1 MTRTCSRGDADIIS
15 RSQTEP
21 DQSGDLYVTKLFSQQ
36 KCYNIDRSPAV
47 LGCSSVEHF
56 NSYRK
61 RAVRIPRLICAGEET
76 ARRRTRPRPR
86 CLTEEAGFGSLFADR
101 DRKASTEMIRTYRIA
116 CHLPVEQAR
125 DLNRESG
132 RIYTVTLVHH
142 YRTYRQAG
150 HVWLNP
156 MKHVRVLKAFCG
168 ETFLHSHSYQA
179 AQQDFYEACKTAK
192 ELKQR
197 NPHARYPYKRK
208 CYHTTTWKD
217 TGITIEQGRMRLALA
232 RGHAPLWVD
241 LPAHLAALP
250 PDAFRQVQ
258 LVYSHAT
265 KRSCWHI
272 TIADGS
278 VPAASPASKVMA
290 VDLGEIHPAAC
301 TNGEQTTIIACRE
314 LRANAQHRN
323 KKTADLQEL
332 IARCTPGSRRWK
344 KLTNRRKRLQDQTDN
359 RQRDMLHK
367 VSRAVMEEAQAMEV
381 GTTVVGDVRKV
392 ADKTKVDRRL
402 SRENRQKISHW
413 PHGQLRQMITYKAA
427 AEGISTELINEA
439 YSSQTCPN
447 PPCGHR
453 NKPQG
458 RRYVCAQCGYVG
470 HRDNVGCTNILSTYE
485 TGKLGQYLPCS
496 EEKYRH
502 PVRRGSVVRPD
513 TRHVA
518 CASKNPPPLS
528 SNG

>member
-1 MTRTCSRGDADIIS
+1 
-15 RSQTEP
+15 
-21 DQSGDLYVTKLFSQQ
+21 
-36 KCYNIDRSPAV
+36 
-47 LGCSSVEHF
+47 
-56 NSYRK
+56 
-61 RAVRIPRLICAGEET
+61 
-76 ARRRTRPRPR
+76 
-86 CLTEEAGFGSLFADR
+86 
-101 DRKASTEMIRTYRIA
+101 MIRTYRIA

-132 RIYTVTLVHH
+132 RIYTATLVHH

-156 MKHVRVLKAFCG
+156 MKHVRILKAFCG
-168 ETFLHSHSYQA
+168 ATFLHSHSYQA

-192 ELKQR
+192 ELKKV

-208 CYHTTTWKD
+208 FYHTTTWKD
-217 TGITIEQGRMRLALA
+217 TGITVEHGRMRLALA
-232 RGHAPLWVD
+232 RGHDPILVD

-265 KRSCWHI
+265 NRSCWHI

-278 VPAASPASKVMA
+278 VPAACAARKVMA

-301 TNGEQTTIIACRE
+301 TNGEQATIIACRE

-323 KKTADLQEL
+323 KKTADLQEM
-332 IARCTPGSRRWK
+332 IARCQPGSRRWR

-367 VSRAVMEEAQAMEV
+367 VSRAVVEEAQAMEA
-381 GTTVVGDVRKV
+381 GTIVIGDVRNV
-392 ADKTKVDRRL
+392 ADKTRVGQTTADGTVIKKPRRL

-439 YSSQTCPN
+439 YSSKTCPN
-447 PPCGHR
+447 PQCGHV
-453 NKPQG
+453 NKPTG
-458 RRYVCAQCGYVG
+458 RVYRCSQCGYVG
-470 HRDNVGCTNILSTYE
+470 HRDNVGSTNILSTYE
-485 TGKLGQYLPCS
+485 TGKVGQRLPCKDT
-496 EEKYRH
+496 KYRY

-518 CASKNPPPLS
+518 CAGKNPPPLRR
-528 SNG
+528 